1 MKKAAVPSVSKKTSK
16 RVSKKPAVSAVQ
28 KETMEKPIKKAATP
42 ASSTNISSSAA
53 RKRAMKKP
61 NSANK
66 FLVDEK
72 ANSDINKPALE
83 QPKKAVSAQKSNG
96 ETNNPA
102 SDEIIGDEGSDAD
115 ADNGPLSS
123 FLSAQVAIVTGQVVL
138 SLPTATV
145 CPN

>member
-1 MKKAAVPSVSKKTSK
+1 
-16 RVSKKPAVSAVQ
+16 
-28 KETMEKPIKKAATP
+28 
-42 ASSTNISSSAA
+42 
-53 RKRAMKKP
+53 MKKP

-72 ANSDINKPALE
+72 ANSDIDKPALE

-102 SDEIIGDEGSDAD
+102 SDEILGDEGSDAD
-115 ADNGPLSS
+115 ADNGPLASL
-123 FLSAQVAIVTGQVVL
+123 LSAQVAIVTGQVVL

>member
-1 MKKAAVPSVSKKTSK
+1 MKKAAVPSVSKKTRK
-16 RVSKKPAVSAVQ
+16 KVRKKPAVSAVQ
-28 KETMEKPIKKAATP
+28 KKTMKKAMKKAAAP
-42 ASSTNISSSAA
+42 AASKKMASSAA
-53 RKRAMKKP
+53 RKKAMKKP

-102 SDEIIGDEGSDAD
+102 SDEILGDEGSDAD
-115 ADNGPLSS
+115 ADNGPLASL
-123 FLSAQVAIVTGQVVL
+123 LSAQVAIVTGQVVS
-138 SLPTATV
+138 SLPTAKV
-145 CPN
+145 CPS